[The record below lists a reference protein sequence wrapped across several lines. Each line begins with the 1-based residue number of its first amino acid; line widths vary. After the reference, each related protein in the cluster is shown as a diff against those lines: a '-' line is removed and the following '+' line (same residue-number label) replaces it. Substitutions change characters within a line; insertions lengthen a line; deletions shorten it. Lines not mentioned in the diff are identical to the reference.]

1 MSNGQNLE
9 EKERERKV
17 RRKIFYLIFGALALI
32 SCGFLI
38 WKLSILILPIIVGAL
53 MAFLFR
59 PVKERFEVRWLPHE
73 IQVLCSFA
81 AIGLVLFFAFN
92 TFRKHIPDEEQKLEF
107 KVRLK
112 YKLNDR
118 YRQLVAKSP
127 EGKTNAVTALLEKE
141 LGPLM
146 DKMNQVL
153 ALNAEERNLFLK
165 YAAGYNGKPPIQS
178 KFVDYFRANQTT
190 GKYVIPEETAMG
202 AGAASPT
209 APAAPAPTQPPVAE
223 EGTSLES
230 KFSAWILA
238 PLIFLFLGFDNGQI
252 RRFFISLVPNR
263 YFELS
268 LTVLDRLDDAIGRYL
283 RGTLM
288 ECFLVGL
295 TLALGLIL
303 LGIPLGIAVAIGVV
317 SGLLN
322 AIPFLG
328 AVIALVIGV
337 SYALI
342 AEDVRPLI
350 PGLNP
355 NDLALYVVIL
365 VVIAHVLDDVVFQ
378 PFVLGGAVNVHPL
391 VVVIAIIAGSLIMG
405 LWGMLFAIPTVVVVK
420 TAVETFFKELKDYR
434 II

>member
-1 MSNGQNLE
+1 MSNSQDFE

-17 RRKIFYLIFGALALI
+17 RRKVFYLTFATLALI
-32 SCGFLI
+32 FVGFLL
-38 WKLSILILPIIVGAL
+38 WKLSSLILPIVVGCLLAL
-53 MAFLFR
+53 AFR
-59 PVKERFEVRWLPHE
+59 PVKERFRIRWLPHE

-81 AIGLVLFFAFN
+81 AIGVVLFFAFN
-92 TFRKHIPDEEQKLEF
+92 TLRQHIPDEKQKLEF

-112 YKLNDR
+112 YKLNEK
-118 YRQLVAKSP
+118 YRQLVAKSS
-127 EGKTNAVTALLEKE
+127 EGKSNPVATLIEKE

-146 DKMNQVL
+146 DKINQ
-153 ALNAEERNLFLK
+153 ALKLNPEERDLFLK
-165 YAAGYNGKPPIQS
+165 YAGGYNGKPPIQN
-178 KFVDYFRANQTT
+178 KFVDYFRANENTRQ
-190 GKYVIPEETAMG
+190 YVIPEKTP
-202 AGAASPT
+202 AGTVSSS
-209 APAAPAPTQPPVAE
+209 APAAAASTQSPAAE
-223 EGTSLES
+223 EGTTLEN
-230 KFSAWILA
+230 KLSAWMLA
-238 PLIFLFLGFDNGQI
+238 PLIFVFLGFDNGQI

-295 TLALGLIL
+295 TLTLGLIL

-328 AVIALVIGV
+328 TVIALVIGV
-337 SYALI
+337 GYALI
-342 AEDVRPLI
+342 AENITPLI

-355 NDLALYVVIL
+355 SNLALYVLIL
-365 VVIAHVLDDVVFQ
+365 VIIVHVLEDVVFQ

-391 VVVIAIIAGSLIMG
+391 VVVIAIIGGSLIMG

>member
-1 MSNGQNLE
+1 MSNGQNFE
-9 EKERERKV
+9 EKERERNV
-17 RRKIFYLIFGALALI
+17 RRKIFYFTFAGLALI
-32 SCGFLI
+32 LGGFLI
-38 WKLSILILPIIVGAL
+38 WKLSTLILPIIVGAL

-59 PVKERFEVRWLPHE
+59 PLKERFEVRWLPHE
-73 IQVLCSFA
+73 LQVLCSFA
-81 AIGLVLFFAFN
+81 TIGLVLFFAFN

-112 YKLNDR
+112 YKLNER

-127 EGKTNAVTALLEKE
+127 EGKSNAVAAPLEKE

-146 DKMNQVL
+146 DRVNQVL
-153 ALNAEERNLFLK
+153 ALNSEERNLFLK
-165 YAAGYNGKPPIQS
+165 YAAGYNGKPPIPS

-190 GKYVIPEETAMG
+190 GKYVIPEETPTS
-202 AGAASPT
+202 AASPT
-209 APAAPAPTQPPVAE
+209 APAATAPTQPPAAE

-283 RGTLM
+283 RGTLI

-295 TLALGLIL
+295 TLTLGLIL

-328 AVIALVIGV
+328 IAIALVIGV
-337 SYALI
+337 GYALI
-342 AEDVRPLI
+342 AENVRPLI

-355 NDLALYVVIL
+355 NDLVWYVLIL
-365 VVIAHVLDDVVFQ
+365 VVITHVLDDVVFQ
-378 PFVLGGAVNVHPL
+378 PFVLGSAANVHPL
-391 VVVIAIIAGSLIMG
+391 VVVIAIIGGSLIMG

-420 TAVETFFKELKDYR
+420 TAVATFFKELKDYR

>member
-1 MSNGQNLE
+1 MSNGQNFE

-17 RRKIFYLIFGALALI
+17 RRRIFYLIFGTLALI
-32 SCGFLI
+32 SGGFLI
-38 WKLSILILPIIVGAL
+38 SKLSILILPIIVGAL

-73 IQVLCSFA
+73 VQVLCSFA
-81 AIGLVLFFAFN
+81 VIGLVLFFAFN
-92 TFRKHIPDEEQKLEF
+92 TFRKHIPDEEEKLEF

-112 YKLNDR
+112 YKLNER

-127 EGKTNAVTALLEKE
+127 EGKSNAVATLIEKE

-146 DKMNQVL
+146 DKLNQVL
-153 ALNAEERNLFLK
+153 ALNPEERSLFLK
-165 YAAGYNGKPPIQS
+165 YAAGYNGKPAIQS

-190 GKYVIPEETAMG
+190 GKYVIPEETPT
-202 AGAASPT
+202 GAASPT
-209 APAAPAPTQPPVAE
+209 APAAPAATQLPAAE

-252 RRFFISLVPNR
+252 RRFFIGLVPNR

-295 TLALGLIL
+295 TLTLGLIL
-303 LGIPLGIAVAIGVV
+303 LGIPLGIAVAFGVV

>member
-1 MSNGQNLE
+1 MSNGQNFE

-17 RRKIFYLIFGALALI
+17 RRKIFYLIFGILALI
-32 SCGFLI
+32 SGGFLI

-59 PVKERFEVRWLPHE
+59 PVKDRFEIRWLPHE

-127 EGKTNAVTALLEKE
+127 EGRSNAVAALLEKE

-165 YAAGYNGKPPIQS
+165 YAAGYNGKPPIPG

-190 GKYVIPEETAMG
+190 GKYVIPEETPTNAI
-202 AGAASPT
+202 SP
-209 APAAPAPTQPPVAE
+209 APPAAPATTQPPAAE

-283 RGTLM
+283 RGTLI

-303 LGIPLGIAVAIGVV
+303 LGIPPGIAVAIGVV

>member
-1 MSNGQNLE
+1 MSNVQDFE

-17 RRKIFYLIFGALALI
+17 RRKVFYLTFATLALIFG
-32 SCGFLI
+32 GFLL
-38 WKLSILILPIIVGAL
+38 WKLSSLILPIIVGCLLAL
-53 MAFLFR
+53 AFR
-59 PVKERFEVRWLPHE
+59 PVKERFRIRWLPHE

-81 AIGLVLFFAFN
+81 AIGVVLFFAFN

-107 KVRLK
+107 KVRLQ
-112 YKLNDR
+112 YKLNER

-127 EGKTNAVTALLEKE
+127 EGKSNAVAVLLEKE

-146 DKMNQVL
+146 DKINQVL

-178 KFVDYFRANQTT
+178 KFVDYFRATQTT
-190 GKYVIPEETAMG
+190 GKYVIPEETPT
-202 AGAASPT
+202 GAASPA
-209 APAAPAPTQPPVAE
+209 APAAPAPTQPPAAE

-283 RGTLM
+283 RGTLI

-295 TLALGLIL
+295 TLTLGLIL

-391 VVVIAIIAGSLIMG
+391 VVVITIIAGSLIMG

-420 TAVETFFKELKDYR
+420 TAVATFFKELKDYR

>member
-1 MSNGQNLE
+1 
-9 EKERERKV
+9 
-17 RRKIFYLIFGALALI
+17 
-32 SCGFLI
+32 
-38 WKLSILILPIIVGAL
+38 
-53 MAFLFR
+53 
-59 PVKERFEVRWLPHE
+59 
-73 IQVLCSFA
+73 
-81 AIGLVLFFAFN
+81 
-92 TFRKHIPDEEQKLEF
+92 
-107 KVRLK
+107 
-112 YKLNDR
+112 
-118 YRQLVAKSP
+118 
-127 EGKTNAVTALLEKE
+127 
-141 LGPLM
+141 
-146 DKMNQVL
+146 
-153 ALNAEERNLFLK
+153 
-165 YAAGYNGKPPIQS
+165 
-178 KFVDYFRANQTT
+178 
-190 GKYVIPEETAMG
+190 
-202 AGAASPT
+202 
-209 APAAPAPTQPPVAE
+209 
-223 EGTSLES
+223 
-230 KFSAWILA
+230 
-238 PLIFLFLGFDNGQI
+238 
-252 RRFFISLVPNR
+252 
-263 YFELS
+263 
-268 LTVLDRLDDAIGRYL
+268 
-283 RGTLM
+283 M

-295 TLALGLIL
+295 TLTLGLIL

-420 TAVETFFKELKDYR
+420 TAVATFFKELKDYR

>member
-1 MSNGQNLE
+1 MSNGQNFE
-9 EKERERKV
+9 VQERERKI
-17 RRKIFYLIFGALALI
+17 RRKVFYLTFAVLALI
-32 SCGFLI
+32 LGGFLI

-53 MAFLFR
+53 LAFLFR
-59 PVKERFEVRWLPHE
+59 PVKDRFRVRWLPHE
-73 IQVLCSFA
+73 VQVLCSFA
-81 AIGLVLFFAFN
+81 VIGLVLFFAFN

-112 YKLNDR
+112 YKLNER
-118 YRQLVAKSP
+118 YRQLIAKSP
-127 EGKTNAVTALLEKE
+127 EGKSNAVTALLEKQ
-141 LGPLM
+141 LGPLI
-146 DKMNQVL
+146 DKINQL
-153 ALNAEERNLFLK
+153 ITLTPEERNLFLK
-165 YAAGYNGKPPIQS
+165 YAEGYNGKPPIQN

-190 GKYVIPEETAMG
+190 GKYVIPEKTPTDAMPPTPPT
-202 AGAASPT
+202 SPT
-209 APAAPAPTQPPVAE
+209 PTQPSAAE
-223 EGTSLES
+223 EGASLES

-252 RRFFISLVPNR
+252 RRFFISLIPNR

-295 TLALGLIL
+295 TLTLGLIL

-337 SYALI
+337 CYALI
-342 AEDVRPLI
+342 AENVRPLI

-365 VVIAHVLDDVVFQ
+365 VVLVHILDDVVFQ
-378 PFVLGGAVNVHPL
+378 PFVLGSAVNIHPL
-391 VVVIAIIAGSLIMG
+391 VVVIAIIGGSLIMG
-405 LWGMLFAIPTVVVVK
+405 LWGMLFAIPTVVVIK
-420 TAVETFFKELKDYR
+420 TAVATFFKELKDYR